1 MHMVSRD
8 PSSETIKEVTLQ
20 RYSIK
25 KMFQTHFAKSNR

>member
-8 PSSETIKEVTLQ
+8 PLSETIKEVTLH

-25 KMFQTHFAKSNR
+25 EMFQTHFAKQNR